1 MPGAERPSIAGEIEE
16 AERRIGAAEERLEAG
31 RAARTAAERELRD
44 ELTRLRT
51 DFDAARETVAREVGA
66 LYQRLGRTEGDVVAA
81 ATDRDA
87 TASEMQRLTSTV
99 AALQA
104 WREAVDRDLGRLTAE
119 LGQRSAAI
127 DDVAVAID
135 TLGLHEERAA
145 EIEAG
150 MATLRAEQTEL
161 RAETDE
167 RELRTE
173 AAEGRLSAIEASAE
187 SFSGRMRTLEAGAEA
202 AAEEVRRLAEL
213 RARLD
218 ALEHQ
223 ATHTAAAL
231 RESGGATI
239 AESAERDDDAP
250 LTDAPIPLA
259 DVATPAAAARL
270 RAALRGEPTRWPAKA
285 WLPAALRVMAVADP
299 SCVTDTLVTLLPASG
314 LLTSRPLLWE
324 LTFNGR
330 GRWVVAAP
338 GDALAVVEHEPD
350 APADAPQPR
359 FRIHGDALALADLLD
374 GRRTG
379 RARRQ
384 GRLDIKGRRVAR
396 VHLAALG
403 RATRSPADL
412 ARAGVWLDPVVLARG
427 LVALADPAWIGDH
440 RLTVA
445 VELTGHVS
453 ATFTV
458 SAAGQLAVKA
468 GPPDVRPDASVAT
481 STLTFYRWLSG
492 EPLDAPAA
500 IDGDPAAVTL
510 LAGWA
515 ERAAER

>member
-1 MPGAERPSIAGEIEE
+1 MPGPERPSIAGEIEA
-16 AERRIGAAEERLEAG
+16 AERRLGADEARLEAG
-31 RAARTAAERELRD
+31 RAAREAAERELHD
-44 ELTRLRT
+44 GLTRLRA
-51 DFDAARETVAREVGA
+51 DFDAARATVAREVGA
-66 LYQRLGRTEGDVVAA
+66 LYQRLGRTDGDVIAA

-87 TASEMQRLTSTV
+87 AASEVQRLSSTV
-99 AALQA
+99 AALEA

-127 DDVAVAID
+127 DDVHVAID
-135 TLGLHEERAA
+135 TLGLQDERAA
-145 EIEAG
+145 EIEAA

-173 AAEGRLSAIEASAE
+173 AAEGRLAAIEASAE
-187 SFSGRMRTLEAGAEA
+187 SFSARMRTLEAGAEA

-231 RESGGATI
+231 RESGGAKPNLKGDSPSLGSP
-239 AESAERDDDAP
+239 ADA
-250 LTDAPIPLA
+250 
-259 DVATPAAAARL
+259 ATPAAAARL
-270 RAALRGEPTRWPAKA
+270 RAALRGEPTRWPARP
-285 WLPAALRVMAVADP
+285 WLPAALRALAVDDP

-314 LLTSRPLLWE
+314 LLANRPLLWE
-324 LTFNGR
+324 LTVDGR

-350 APADAPQPR
+350 PPADAPKPR
-359 FRIHGDALALADLLD
+359 FRIRGDALALAELLD
-374 GRRTG
+374 GRRAG

-384 GRLDIKGRRVAR
+384 GRLGIKGRRGIAR
-396 VHLAALG
+396 EHVAALG

-412 ARAGVWLDPVVLARG
+412 ARAGVWLDPVLLTRG
-427 LVALADPAWIGDH
+427 LVALADPAWIGEH
-440 RLTVA
+440 RVTVA

-453 ATFTV
+453 ATFTI
-458 SAAGQLAVKA
+458 SAAGQLTVES

-481 STLTFYRWLSG
+481 STLAFYRWLSG

-500 IDGDPAAVTL
+500 IDGDPEAVTL